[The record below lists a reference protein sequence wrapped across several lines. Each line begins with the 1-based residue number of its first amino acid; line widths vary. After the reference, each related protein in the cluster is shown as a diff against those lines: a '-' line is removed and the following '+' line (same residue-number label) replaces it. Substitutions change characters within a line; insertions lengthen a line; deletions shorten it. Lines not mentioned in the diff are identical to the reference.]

1 MHVCC
6 SPVGHCAIAA
16 GQTDRTTQVATVS
29 HVKQVCTDVRPAAD
43 EELPTIYIEEFRYAL
58 VLELSKFAD
67 EDYLKECSVYCIAG
81 KDVEGEVELKG
92 KTEVIAH
99 YFEEGN
105 VQLNTTLECKESTL
119 LQAPE
124 ECGSVITN
132 IGNEVDLTLVDL
144 EGLLPL
150 AIIMGSCSRCS
161 KKEGFGFCVKNRM
174 GYIAPNLS
182 AIVGSAIVAKLMG
195 TTGGLSSL
203 AKMPACNVQ
212 LLGGKKKNLIDEQ
225 MVTLADSFLANLD
238 DLSDNVVPRDDENDE
253 VGEEVEDVNDEMAD
267 VEALKFDE
275 LDGVSKIQESQRF
288 LDIMQKV
295 EEALQKGYENSKNGI
310 VLEDDP
316 EYQLIVDCNALSVDI
331 ENEIIIIHNFIRDNY
346 RLKFPEL
353 ESLVL
358 HPIDHSIMNL
368 SI

>member
-1 MHVCC
+1 MHVCY
-6 SPVGHCAIAA
+6 SPVGHCTIVV
-16 GQTDRTTQVATVS
+16 GQTDRTAQVATVN
-29 HVKQVCTDVRPAAD
+29 HVKQVCTDVRPAAN
-43 EELPTIYIEEFRYAL
+43 EELPTLYVEEFRYAL

-67 EDYLKECSVYCIAG
+67 EDYPKECLVYYTDG

-105 VQLNTTLECKESTL
+105 VQLDTTLECKESTL

-124 ECGSVITN
+124 ECG
-132 IGNEVDLTLVDL
+132 
-144 EGLLPL
+144 
-150 AIIMGSCSRCS
+150 
-161 KKEGFGFCVKNRM
+161 KKEGFGFCVESRM
-174 GYIAPNLS
+174 GYIAPNFL
-182 AIVGSAIVAKLMG
+182 AIVGSAVAAKLMG
-195 TTGGLSSL
+195 TAGGLSSL
-203 AKMPACNVQ
+203 AKMPAYNVQ
-212 LLGGKKKNLIDEQ
+212 LLDRRAK
-225 MVTLADSFLANLD
+225 MATLADSFLADLD

-253 VGEEVEDVNDEMAD
+253 VGEEAEDVDDEMAD
-267 VEALKFDE
+267 VEALKYDE
-275 LDGVSKIQESQRF
+275 LDGVSKIHKSQHF

-295 EEALQKGYENSKNGI
+295 KEALQKGYENLKNGI

-346 RLKFPEL
+346 RLKFPEI

-358 HPIDHSIMNL
+358 HPIDHSITNL